1 MKKLILA
8 STITAALLTV
18 TGVQA
23 ATGGDSG
30 MTLNKKAKAPNTTV
44 HHTMQGSALHE
55 NAADAH
61 SRAAAHHKK
70 AADAYRK
77 KQDQSAIRHAKKA
90 IFASGEAAIHTEETK
105 DILPK

>member
-8 STITAALLTV
+8 STITAALLTA

-30 MTLNKKAKAPNTTV
+30 MTLKNKSANTKV

-61 SRAAAHHKK
+61 SRAASYHKK

-77 KQDQSAIRHAKKA
+77 KQDESAIRHAKKA